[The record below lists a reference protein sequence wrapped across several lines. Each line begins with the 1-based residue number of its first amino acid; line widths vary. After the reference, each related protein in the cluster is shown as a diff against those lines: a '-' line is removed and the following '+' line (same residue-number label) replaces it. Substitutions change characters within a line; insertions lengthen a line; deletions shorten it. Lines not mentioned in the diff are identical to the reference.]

1 MKSISILLL
10 LCFLSNIYA
19 DIEPLRDCSE
29 KSLFKNM
36 DTFELL
42 AKNGDV
48 VKAYNGIASCGSLKT
63 DDDDLIV
70 IPVLINVKNY
80 SLNTFPGFINFGLC
94 DLAAYN
100 RKNFVKMVPLLV
112 MNYGNEDVEVKRIYL
127 DYDDKFIHFHKKFK
141 NQNKIII
148 KKNSHNQFGYILF
161 DGEYAVDKD
170 ENKFIGKIQRGSVLI
185 ETNSTIDPLLE
196 IEYFYLMVQ

>member
-19 DIEPLRDCSE
+19 DIEPLRNCSE

-63 DDDDLIV
+63 DDDDDEDDDLKMCCYIKLK
-70 IPVLINVKNY
+70 IKNKELDQKFEQKGCIKMTLSNY
-80 SLNTFPGFINFGLC
+80 VDEDFDFGK
-94 DLAAYN
+94 Y
-100 RKNFVKMVPLLV
+100 K
-112 MNYGNEDVEVKRIYL
+112 
-127 DYDDKFIHFHKKFK
+127 DD
-141 NQNKIII
+141 I
-148 KKNSHNQFGYILF
+148 KS
-161 DGEYAVDKD
+161 A
-170 ENKFIGKIQRGSVLI
+170 I
-185 ETNSTIDPLLE
+185 ETNNSVDVKKISIDCSAKYLQLVSISLILFLL
-196 IEYFYLMVQ
+196 